1 MDVFERMDMFF
12 RRVEMYTEVQLT
24 IEMVDIF
31 IQIIVEV
38 LIILETSTNESK
50 KDQMSE

>member
-38 LIILETSTNESK
+38 LFILRLR
-50 KDQMSE
+50 QMRARKTE

>member
-31 IQIIVEV
+31 IQIIIEV

-50 KDQMSE
+50 KDRMSE

>member
-31 IQIIVEV
+31 IQIIHRENPPRP
-38 LIILETSTNESK
+38 ISR
-50 KDQMSE
+50 